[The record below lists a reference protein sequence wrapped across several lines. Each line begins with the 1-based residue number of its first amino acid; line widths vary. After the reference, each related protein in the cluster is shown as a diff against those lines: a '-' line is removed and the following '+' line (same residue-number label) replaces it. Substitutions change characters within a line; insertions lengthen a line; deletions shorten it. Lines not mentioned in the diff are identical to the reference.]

1 MNDSLERV
9 VSGRAWEEVE
19 CAPVTESTA
28 VDPRVITRY
37 GRPGQLL
44 AGLIDTVE
52 AEIVPRLALARRST
66 TGPPPGLSP
75 GLGELRP
82 GALAEVPLIVGQTA
96 DPTAGQV
103 QQPDDVLEL
112 ANLLVNDRF
121 QIASSFVEGLRSSGV
136 PLETLYLDLLA
147 PAARH
152 LGDLWTNDTL
162 HFADVTI
169 GLCHLQQVLHDFS
182 PAFLNEASTRDDGR
196 RALLMSVPGG
206 QHTFGVSM
214 VAEFFRR
221 ARWDVSTGAPVS
233 RDELIRTVR
242 SQWFAVVGLS
252 VSCEVQLDALV
263 STIRLI
269 RRASRNQ
276 AVGILV
282 GGPVFVE
289 HPEMVT
295 LVGADATAVD
305 GRQAPV
311 QAEKLLALISKQS

>member
-1 MNDSLERV
+1 MNNSLERV

-19 CAPVTESTA
+19 CAPVTESTV
-28 VDPRVITRY
+28 VDPRVVTRR
-37 GRPGQLL
+37 GHPGQLL

-52 AEIVPRLALARRST
+52 AEIVPRLILSRRSV
-66 TGPPPGLSP
+66 PGVYP
-75 GLGELRP
+75 GLGGLP
-82 GALAEVPLIVGQTA
+82 PDALAEVPLIVGEGA
-96 DPTAGQV
+96 SYV

-112 ANLLVNDRF
+112 ADLLVNDRF
-121 QIASSFVEGLRSSGV
+121 QIAASFVDGLRTSGV
-136 PLETLYLDLLA
+136 PLESLYLDLLA
-147 PAARH
+147 PTARH

-221 ARWDVSTGAPVS
+221 ARWDVVTGSPVS
-233 RDELIRTVR
+233 RDALIRTVR

-252 VSCEVQLDALV
+252 VSCDVQLDTLV
-263 STIRLI
+263 ATIRLI

-276 AVGILV
+276 SVGILV

-311 QAEKLLALISKQS
+311 QAENLLALISKQS

>member
-19 CAPVTESTA
+19 CAPVTEST
-28 VDPRVITRY
+28 VIDPRVVTRH

-52 AEIVPRLALARRST
+52 AEIVPRLVLARRSSS
-66 TGPPPGLSP
+66 GLSP
-75 GLGELRP
+75 GLGGVP
-82 GALAEVPLIVGQTA
+82 PNVLAEVPLIVSQGL
-96 DPTAGQV
+96 DQV

-121 QIASSFVEGLRSSGV
+121 QIASSFVEGVRTRGV

-147 PAARH
+147 PTARH

-182 PAFLNEASTRDDGR
+182 PAFLNEASTRDDGS

-206 QHTFGVSM
+206 QHTFGVAM

-276 AVGILV
+276 SVGILV

-289 HPEMVT
+289 HPEMVS

-305 GRQAPV
+305 GRQAPI
-311 QAEKLLALISKQS
+311 QAENLLALISKQS

>member
-9 VSGRAWEEVE
+9 VSGRAWDEVE
-19 CAPVTESTA
+19 CAPVTESTTI
-28 VDPRVITRY
+28 DPRVITRH
-37 GRPGQLL
+37 GRPSQLL

-52 AEIVPRLALARRST
+52 AEIVPRLVLARRST
-66 TGPPPGLSP
+66 AGLSSGLSP
-75 GLGELRP
+75 GLGELHPR
-82 GALAEVPLIVGQTA
+82 ALAEVPLIVGQ
-96 DPTAGQV
+96 DAGQV

-112 ANLLVNDRF
+112 ADLLVNDRF

-147 PAARH
+147 PTARH

-162 HFADVTI
+162 HFGDVTI

-276 AVGILV
+276 SVGILV

-305 GRQAPV
+305 GRQAPI
-311 QAEKLLALISKQS
+311 QAENLLALISKQS

>member
-19 CAPVTESTA
+19 CAPVTEST
-28 VDPRVITRY
+28 VIDPRVVTRH

-52 AEIVPRLALARRST
+52 AEIVPRLVLARRSSS
-66 TGPPPGLSP
+66 GLSP
-75 GLGELRP
+75 GLGGMP
-82 GALAEVPLIVGQTA
+82 PNVLAEVPLIVGQGL
-96 DPTAGQV
+96 DQV

-121 QIASSFVEGLRSSGV
+121 QIASSFVEGVRTRGV

-147 PAARH
+147 PTARH

-182 PAFLNEASTRDDGR
+182 PAFLNEASTRGDGR

-206 QHTFGVSM
+206 QHTFRVAM

-276 AVGILV
+276 SVGILV

-289 HPEMVT
+289 HPEMVS

-305 GRQAPV
+305 GRQAPI
-311 QAEKLLALISKQS
+311 QAENLLALISKQS

>member
-19 CAPVTESTA
+19 CAPVTESTV
-28 VDPRVITRY
+28 VDPRVVTRH

-52 AEIVPRLALARRST
+52 AEIVPRLILARRST
-66 TGPPPGLSP
+66 AGPFSGLSP
-75 GLGELRP
+75 GLGEMNPR
-82 GALAEVPLIVGQTA
+82 GLAEVPLIVGRGA
-96 DPTAGQV
+96 DQV

-121 QIASSFVEGLRSSGV
+121 QIASSFVEGLRTSGV

-147 PAARH
+147 PTARH

-162 HFADVTI
+162 HFGDVTI

-206 QHTFGVSM
+206 QHTFGVAM

-221 ARWDVSTGAPVS
+221 ARWEVSTGAPVS

-252 VSCEVQLDALV
+252 VSCEVQLDVLV

-289 HPEMVT
+289 HPEMVP

-305 GRQAPV
+305 GRQAPI
-311 QAEKLLALISKQS
+311 QAENLLALISKQS

>member
-19 CAPVTESTA
+19 CASVTESTV
-28 VDPRVITRY
+28 VDPRVVTRH
-37 GRPGQLL
+37 GRPGQLM

-52 AEIVPRLALARRST
+52 AEIVPRLVLARRSSS
-66 TGPPPGLSP
+66 GLYPSP
-75 GLGELRP
+75 RGLV
-82 GALAEVPLIVGQTA
+82 EVPLIVGRGE
-96 DPTAGQV
+96 DQV

-112 ANLLVNDRF
+112 ADLLVNSRF
-121 QIASSFVEGLRSSGV
+121 QIASSFVEGLRTSGV

-147 PAARH
+147 PTARH

-162 HFADVTI
+162 HFGDVTI
-169 GLCHLQQVLHDFS
+169 GLCHLQQVLRDFS

-206 QHTFGVSM
+206 QHTFGVAM

-242 SQWFAVVGLS
+242 SQWFAIVGLS

-263 STIRLI
+263 
-269 RRASRNQ
+269 
-276 AVGILV
+276 
-282 GGPVFVE
+282 
-289 HPEMVT
+289 
-295 LVGADATAVD
+295 
-305 GRQAPV
+305 
-311 QAEKLLALISKQS
+311 

>member
-28 VDPRVITRY
+28 IDPRVVTRH

-52 AEIVPRLALARRST
+52 AEIVPHLVLARRST

-75 GLGELRP
+75 RLGELRP

-96 DPTAGQV
+96 DLV
-103 QQPDDVLEL
+103 QQTDNVLEL

-162 HFADVTI
+162 HFGDVTI

-196 RALLMSVPGG
+196 RALMMSVPGS

-276 AVGILV
+276 KVGILV

-289 HPEMVT
+289 HPEMGP

>member
-19 CAPVTESTA
+19 CAPVTESTV
-28 VDPRVITRY
+28 VDPRVVTRR
-37 GRPGQLL
+37 GRPGHLL

-52 AEIVPRLALARRST
+52 AEIVPRLVLARRSS
-66 TGPPPGLSP
+66 PGLSP
-75 GLGELRP
+75 GSGELHCA
-82 GALAEVPLIVGQTA
+82 ALAEGPLISGRSV
-96 DPTAGQV
+96 GQV

-112 ANLLVNDRF
+112 ADLLVNDRF
-121 QIASSFVEGLRSSGV
+121 QIATSFVEGLRTSGV

-147 PAARH
+147 PTARH

-162 HFADVTI
+162 HFGDVTI
-169 GLCHLQQVLHDFS
+169 GLCHLQQVLRDFS
-182 PAFLNEASTRDDGR
+182 PAFLNEASIRDDGR

-221 ARWDVSTGAPVS
+221 ARWDVCTGAPVS

-289 HPEMVT
+289 HPEMVP

-305 GRQAPV
+305 GRQAPI
-311 QAEKLLALISKQS
+311 QAENLLALISKQS

>member
-19 CAPVTESTA
+19 CAPVTEST
-28 VDPRVITRY
+28 VIDPRVVTRR
-37 GRPGQLL
+37 GHPGQLL

-52 AEIVPRLALARRST
+52 AEIVPRLILARRSSS
-66 TGPPPGLSP
+66 GLYP
-75 GLGELRP
+75 GLGELPP
-82 GALAEVPLIVGQTA
+82 GALAEVPLIVGEGA
-96 DPTAGQV
+96 NYV

-112 ANLLVNDRF
+112 ADLLVNDRF
-121 QIASSFVEGLRSSGV
+121 QIAASFVDGLRTSGV
-136 PLETLYLDLLA
+136 PLESLYLDLLA
-147 PAARH
+147 PTARH

-221 ARWDVSTGAPVS
+221 ARWDVVTGSPVS

-252 VSCEVQLDALV
+252 VSCDVQLDQLV
-263 STIRLI
+263 ATIRLI

-276 AVGILV
+276 SVGILV

-305 GRQAPV
+305 GRQAPI
-311 QAEKLLALISKQS
+311 QAENLLALISKQS

>member
-1 MNDSLERV
+1 MNDSIERV

-19 CAPVTESTA
+19 CAPVTEST
-28 VDPRVITRY
+28 VIDPRVVTRH

-44 AGLIDTVE
+44 TGLIDTVE
-52 AEIVPRLALARRST
+52 AEIVPRLVLARRSSS
-66 TGPPPGLSP
+66 GLPPDP
-75 GLGELRP
+75 RT
-82 GALAEVPLIVGQTA
+82 LAEVPLIVGRGA
-96 DPTAGQV
+96 DQV

-112 ANLLVNDRF
+112 ADLLVNDRF
-121 QIASSFVEGLRSSGV
+121 QIASSFVEGLRTSGV

-147 PAARH
+147 PTARH

-162 HFADVTI
+162 HFGDVTI

-206 QHTFGVSM
+206 QHTFGVAM

-242 SQWFAVVGLS
+242 SQWFAIVGLS

-289 HPEMVT
+289 HPEMVP

-311 QAEKLLALISKQS
+311 QAENLLALISKQS

>member
-19 CAPVTESTA
+19 CVPVTESTV
-28 VDPRVITRY
+28 VDPRVVTRR
-37 GRPGQLL
+37 GHPGQLL

-52 AEIVPRLALARRST
+52 AEIVPRLILARRSS
-66 TGPPPGLSP
+66 PGLYP
-75 GLGELRP
+75 GLGELP
-82 GALAEVPLIVGQTA
+82 AGALAEVPLIVGEGA
-96 DPTAGQV
+96 NYV

-112 ANLLVNDRF
+112 ADLLVNDRF
-121 QIASSFVEGLRSSGV
+121 QIAASFVDGLRTSGV
-136 PLETLYLDLLA
+136 PLDSLYLDLLA
-147 PAARH
+147 PTARH

-206 QHTFGVSM
+206 QHTFGISM

-221 ARWDVSTGAPVS
+221 ARWDVTTGSPVA

-242 SQWFAVVGLS
+242 SQWFSVVGLS
-252 VSCEVQLDALV
+252 VSCEVQVEALA

-269 RRASRNQ
+269 RRASRNP
-276 AVGILV
+276 AVGIMV
-282 GGPVFVE
+282 GGPIFIMNPGLVA
-289 HPEMVT
+289 
-295 LVGADATAVD
+295 LVGADATAAD
-305 GRQAPV
+305 AREAPL
-311 QAEKLLALISKQS
+311 QAENLLALVTKQS

>member
-19 CAPVTESTA
+19 CAPVTESTV
-28 VDPRVITRY
+28 VDPRVIARR
-37 GRPGQLL
+37 GHPGQLL

-52 AEIVPRLALARRST
+52 AEIVPRLVLSRRSS
-66 TGPPPGLSP
+66 PGLYP
-75 GLGELRP
+75 GLGELPP
-82 GALAEVPLIVGQTA
+82 GALDEVPLIVGESA
-96 DPTAGQV
+96 RYV

-112 ANLLVNDRF
+112 ADLLVNDRF
-121 QIASSFVEGLRSSGV
+121 QIATSFVDGLRTSGV
-136 PLETLYLDLLA
+136 PLESLYLDLLA
-147 PAARH
+147 PTARH

-221 ARWDVSTGAPVS
+221 ARWDVVTGAPVS

-252 VSCEVQLDALV
+252 VSCDVQLDQLV
-263 STIRLI
+263 ATIRLI

-276 AVGILV
+276 SVGILV

-305 GRQAPV
+305 GRQAPI
-311 QAEKLLALISKQS
+311 QAENLLALISKQS

>member
-9 VSGRAWEEVE
+9 VSGRAWDEVE
-19 CAPVTESTA
+19 CAPVTESTTI
-28 VDPRVITRY
+28 DPRVITRH
-37 GRPGQLL
+37 GRPSQLL

-52 AEIVPRLALARRST
+52 AEIVPRLVLARRSSS
-66 TGPPPGLSP
+66 GLSP
-75 GLGELRP
+75 SPSSLV
-82 GALAEVPLIVGQTA
+82 EVPLIVGRGA
-96 DPTAGQV
+96 DQA
-103 QQPDDVLEL
+103 QQSDDVLEL
-112 ANLLVNDRF
+112 ANLLVNNRF
-121 QIASSFVEGLRSSGV
+121 QIASSFVEGVRTRGV

-147 PAARH
+147 PTARH

-206 QHTFGVSM
+206 QHTFGVAM

-221 ARWDVSTGAPVS
+221 ARWDVSTGASVS
-233 RDELIRTVR
+233 RDELLRTVR

-276 AVGILV
+276 TVGILV

-289 HPEMVT
+289 HPEMVS

-311 QAEKLLALISKQS
+311 QAENLLALISKQS

>member
-19 CAPVTESTA
+19 CAPVTKSTT
-28 VDPRVITRY
+28 VDPRVVTRH

-52 AEIVPRLALARRST
+52 AEIVPRLILARRST
-66 TGPPPGLSP
+66 AGPAPGLSP
-75 GLGELRP
+75 GLGELHPR
-82 GALAEVPLIVGQTA
+82 ALAEVPLIVSQGV
-96 DPTAGQV
+96 DQV
-103 QQPDDVLEL
+103 QQSDNVLEL
-112 ANLLVNDRF
+112 ADLLVNNRF
-121 QIASSFVEGLRSSGV
+121 QIASSFVEGLRASGV

-147 PAARH
+147 PTARH
-152 LGDLWTNDTL
+152 LGDLWTNDAL
-162 HFADVTI
+162 HFGDVTI

-221 ARWDVSTGAPVS
+221 ARWDVCTGAPLS

-242 SQWFAVVGLS
+242 SQWFAIVGLS

-276 AVGILV
+276 AVGVLV
-282 GGPVFVE
+282 GGPVFLA
-289 HPEMVT
+289 HPEMVA

-305 GRQAPV
+305 GLQAPI
-311 QAEKLLALISKQS
+311 QAENLLALISKQS